1 MKIEE
6 IIEIINNNNIEITT
20 SKEPLDEGIFIG
32 KYNELSPDNQTMI
45 SKYVYVD
52 KENYDRLNKALQ
64 NAASVSTIKIFKWVK
79 FFGICFIISIIAGVI
94 TTICAFAL

>member
-6 IIEIINNNNIEITT
+6 IIEIINDNDIEIAA
-20 SKEPLDEGIFIG
+20 SIEPLEEGIFIG
-32 KYNELSPDNQTMI
+32 KYNDIMT

-64 NAASVSTIKIFKWVK
+64 NVASVSTIKIFKWVK

-94 TTICAFAL
+94 ATICAFAL

>member
-6 IIEIINNNNIEITT
+6 IIEIINDNNIEITT
-20 SKEPLDEGIFIG
+20 SKEPLEEGIFIG
-32 KYNELSPDNQTMI
+32 MYNGLSPDNQTMT

-52 KENYDRLNKALQ
+52 EENYDRLNKALQ

-94 TTICAFAL
+94 ATICAFAL